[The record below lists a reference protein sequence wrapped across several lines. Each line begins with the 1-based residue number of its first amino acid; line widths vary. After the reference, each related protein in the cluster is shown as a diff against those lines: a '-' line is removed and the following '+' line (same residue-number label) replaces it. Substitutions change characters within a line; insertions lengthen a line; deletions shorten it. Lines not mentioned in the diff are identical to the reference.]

1 MLPACTVCSSVELV
15 IQRRGWVACALGNTQ
30 QGLLGAVA
38 DSQGAHEGSQREELG
53 RSSLLS
59 CVAEAAV
66 LHSGVGGLGSQR
78 NMDSV
83 VGLQKDCNHGKA
95 SSGPSSR
102 QVLTSESDGGRN
114 EEGTHNIRDLP
125 RSHGLSNL
133 SLGSSYLR
141 DAPTEE
147 FDVLSMEGP

>member
-30 QGLLGAVA
+30 QGLSGAVA

-59 CVAEAAV
+59 CVAEAAI
-66 LHSGVGGLGSQR
+66 LHSGEGGLGIQR

-83 VGLQKDCNHGKA
+83 VQKDCNHGKA
-95 SSGPSSR
+95 SSVPSSR
-102 QVLTSESDGGRN
+102 QVLTV
-114 EEGTHNIRDLP
+114 RDILF
-125 RSHGLSNL
+125 
-133 SLGSSYLR
+133 Y
-141 DAPTEE
+141 D
-147 FDVLSMEGP
+147 